1 MPKVSGV
8 KSNKVLFAIISFL
21 SFLFVGFGIVLPS
34 WVAFHIGGSR
44 LVGLVL
50 MSSSVTGMVVSPFTG
65 HVVDRRE
72 RRQIAMVGQA
82 IRAGALLLIAPAPFA
97 NDVAAAILLMAA
109 AGFGALG
116 YALQD
121 GALAGLL
128 QAIVPAEQRVAFVMR
143 LSIARQIGLAAGT
156 GIAGLS
162 IARFGSSMS
171 AVGFTAMAAA
181 CVFLVWMIK
190 TPGRE
195 VKSPQSEG
203 MLASS
208 REALTYLVSNSM
220 CLVASVTVGVSFAV
234 IKITNLLLPG
244 FVVRALDGNS
254 SLFGTLEMMAAICG
268 TAAVAIAS
276 LPRFVRH
283 IEKHT
288 LFLLT
293 MTGLALVV
301 FSFVR
306 TPFTA
311 VIVYSLAG
319 MAWSVTRSAANGHL
333 LTVVDTGLMGRV
345 QAFTT
350 LLTGI
355 FGVVIFLMPL
365 IAPETAEGTL
375 YLVCGICVIAAAL
388 GLRSR
393 GRTS

>member
-1 MPKVSGV
+1 
-8 KSNKVLFAIISFL
+8 
-21 SFLFVGFGIVLPS
+21 
-34 WVAFHIGGSR
+34 
-44 LVGLVL
+44 
-50 MSSSVTGMVVSPFTG
+50 
-65 HVVDRRE
+65 
-72 RRQIAMVGQA
+72 MVGQA